1 MAQALAAWGVTTS
14 ETLIQAL
21 KRPDTS
27 RDGLPD
33 RLDVLREAWYDET
46 MYIPQ
51 RRELLLDATL
61 ESLSNSRKANKGHQ
75 YLLDPRYWNFLQLLL
90 HDEPYKLLH
99 NLAGKYSFLQLA
111 SSVFESFDPELWKAM
126 TPVMAQLL
134 RANVRRYGALQI
146 DAVNAVF
153 VDLFRVIPHVYG
165 EQSLSDTCEVTE
177 AMLEYWRP
185 ALALGTNAKKTCKL
199 FLSSSLDA
207 FAAAYTH
214 LQDTKADHLRA
225 LLSEVLELALFNTNL
240 ISSTKAEDSLFE
252 MLKQLADQLVEQS
265 REKFS
270 IFAAAPCFIEQFVH
284 TARQINDTSA
294 LTNTMRKGILDT
306 FLIPICSE
314 LHAKALSEDYTSTVA
329 QIRFALVELIDELG
343 LWQPSSEEDTW
354 KTLWNQFCSD
364 TLANMRSGSDIATC
378 YATLAAL
385 CHTNCDCLYP
395 QHVEIL
401 IATMRP
407 SLEGQKAAKKL
418 LEYIFTHYAQQRE
431 LLSLMSK
438 LSVAFARL
446 PSTEIEPNHVCRSP
460 LFSRDTIRSLSRCL
474 RESTSHDQVQPLL
487 ESLMHS
493 TKQCEDTS
501 TALFQ
506 CTCQLLIIAA
516 KNVGLGQEKQSQST
530 LQSLVEFA
538 ERYIRRG
545 LRDTNSRRML
555 ASGLRLRYVVISR
568 AIRLALTDDV
578 APAAYVFQS
587 QYEQLSQCLSDAD
600 PEVVFETFRAILN
613 ALEISRL
620 YKVDD
625 SLARTEFKAFAE
637 SHLLEILQRTDCEC
651 PPWDGQVFGLPA
663 ACLPIALWRQLTT
676 RWASVLDEACPGTLG
691 ILASYLQFSLQESKP
706 GNVSAMQNE
715 LSRIA
720 LRNADFLELPEWR
733 SALVKCLMD
742 ALSCLDLGKPPT
754 TTISQAQAIQYRA
767 IATMLTTV
775 PLPYIPRE
783 TVGQLYLHF
792 AWLDAAWTLQGES
805 VPWTAVK
812 QLLHSLADPQE
823 TLAEV
828 VPVASYIEA
837 TASLSMSDTTFIES
851 SMQFLCRLLSKQKN
865 QARTVAT
872 VIASSSFTTKMGQ
885 QMYAT
890 IAEWFS
896 SLDPVPLSA
905 QECLRLTKKFTQPK
919 YEDNRNSP
927 SMENFQLQLR
937 VYTALMHLREKLH
950 LEANQ
955 STKEEYSTLLESIR
969 KFCKTTA
976 TEHSLSSSTVLS
988 GQSLLAA
995 FIALS
1000 SQLNLRN
1007 PLIRISMV
1015 CATFCAS
1022 LPDYAQ
1028 SHFLPQLVAI
1038 LTLTSADIYAETL
1051 ESLQLTFTEYDT
1063 KGNHDAYGNQNRS
1076 ALLSVISTLLRHGPS
1091 GTSRVASANFSSIL
1105 VQLPMA
1111 LQRTPFLAS
1120 SGVELLE
1127 NVCNHRALILRSVD
1141 VPQILT
1147 LISLLIGPSGRGF
1160 QQRQKQDASAIFLGI
1175 VSTLRAI
1182 IRLRK
1187 DILGNYLSQLTAVL
1201 CQLIPLLE
1209 SLTRSNIGTS
1219 QLRKLAEA
1227 TPIWL
1232 NIVEHP
1238 LGAKEA
1244 QDLGR
1249 LYSEISN
1256 KSISLSTLVAHK
1268 RKRTNLIEHP
1278 NTSESLAHSMSKH
1291 VVYILMAYVRT
1302 VSQGT
1307 TTIATP
1313 VRQEL
1318 QAGLFALCDL
1328 VGHYERDAVMKG
1340 MLDASSQIIFKS
1352 LWSEWERQ
1360 RYKGS

>member
-27 RDGLPD
+27 ENGASD
-33 RLDVLREAWYDET
+33 RFDVLREAWYDET

-51 RRELLLDATL
+51 KRELLLDATL
-61 ESLSNSRKANKGHQ
+61 EILSNSRKAKKGHQ
-75 YLLDPRYWNFLQLLL
+75 NLLDPRYWGFLQLLL
-90 HDEPYKLLH
+90 HDEPYELLH
-99 NLAGKYSFLQLA
+99 SLAGKYPFLQLA
-111 SSVFESFDPELWKAM
+111 SSVFENFDPELWKAM
-126 TPVMAQLL
+126 TPVIAQLL
-134 RANVRRYGALQI
+134 RANIRRYGTMQI

-153 VDLFRVIPHVYG
+153 VDLFRVIPHIHG
-165 EQSLSDTCEVTE
+165 EQSLSDTCEVIE

-199 FLSSSLDA
+199 FLGSSLDA

-214 LQDTKADHLRA
+214 LQDTAADHLRA

-240 ISSTKAEDSLFE
+240 ISSSKAEDSLVE
-252 MLKQLADQLVEQS
+252 MLKQLADQLIEQS
-265 REKFS
+265 RAKLM
-270 IFAAAPCFIEQFVH
+270 ILAAAPCFIEQFVH
-284 TARQINDTSA
+284 TAREINDTSV
-294 LTNTMRKGILDT
+294 LTNSMRKGVLET

-314 LHAKALSEDYTSTVA
+314 LHAKSLSEKYTSTIA
-329 QIRFALVELIDELG
+329 RIRFALVALIDELG
-343 LWQPSSEEDTW
+343 LWQPSSDEDSW

-364 TLANMRSGSDIATC
+364 TLANMRYGSDIATC
-378 YATLAAL
+378 YATLATL

-401 IATMRP
+401 AATMHP

-418 LEYIFTHYAQQRE
+418 LEHVFTHYAQQRE

-438 LSVAFARL
+438 LCMAFAYL
-446 PSTEIEPNHVCRSP
+446 PSAEIEPDYVCQSP
-460 LFSRDTIRSLSRCL
+460 LFSRDTIRFLSDCL

-487 ESLMHS
+487 MNLMHS
-493 TKQCEDTS
+493 TEQCEDS
-501 TALFQ
+501 SMALFQ
-506 CTCQLLIIAA
+506 CTYQLLIIAA
-516 KNVGLGQEKQSQST
+516 KNVGLAQEKHLQPT

-545 LRDTNSRRML
+545 LRDSYSRPML
-555 ASGLRLRYVVISR
+555 ASALRLRYVVISR
-568 AIRLALTDDV
+568 AIRHALADDIP
-578 APAAYVFQS
+578 PAAYVFQC
-587 QYEQLSQCLSDAD
+587 QYDQLSQCFSDVH
-600 PEVVFETFRAILN
+600 PEVVFESFQAILS
-613 ALEISRL
+613 AIEISSI
-620 YKVDD
+620 YKVNDN
-625 SLARTEFKAFAE
+625 LVRTEFKTFVE
-637 SHLLEILQRTDCEC
+637 SRLLEIFRRTDCEC
-651 PPWDGQVFGLPA
+651 PSWDGQVFGLPA
-663 ACLPIALWRQLTT
+663 ACLPIALWRQLTI
-676 RWASVLDEACPGTLG
+676 RWASVLDEACPDTIG
-691 ILASYLQFSLQESKP
+691 ILASYLQSSLQVNQP
-706 GNVSAMQNE
+706 GNISAMQNE

-720 LRNADFLELPEWR
+720 LRNDGFLELPEWR
-733 SALVKCLMD
+733 SALVKGVMD
-742 ALSCLDLGKPPT
+742 FFDRSDLGKPPT
-754 TTISQAQAIQYRA
+754 TLISKAQAIQYRG
-767 IATMLTTV
+767 IATMLTIV
-775 PLPYIPRE
+775 PLSYIPRE
-783 TVGQLYLHF
+783 TVGQLYSHF

-812 QLLHSLADPQE
+812 QLLHSLANLQE
-823 TLAEV
+823 TLPEV

-837 TASLSMSDTTFIES
+837 TANLSTDDTTFIEI
-851 SMQFLCRLLSKQKN
+851 SMQFLCCLLSKQKIEAH
-865 QARTVAT
+865 QVAT

-896 SLDPVPLSA
+896 SLNPVPLSA
-905 QECLRLTKKFTQPK
+905 QECLQLTRKFPQPK
-919 YEDNRNSP
+919 YKDNRDSVAM
-927 SMENFQLQLR
+927 SSFQLELR
-937 VYTALMHLREKLH
+937 VYTALVHLREKLQ
-950 LEANQ
+950 LETEQ
-955 STKEEYSTLLESIR
+955 FTREYSNLLVSVR
-969 KFCKTTA
+969 KFCKETVS
-976 TEHSLSSSTVLS
+976 EHSLSQSTALS
-988 GQSLLAA
+988 GQSMLV
-995 FIALS
+995 ALITLS
-1000 SQLNLRN
+1000 PRLNLHN
-1007 PLIRISMV
+1007 SLIGISMV

-1022 LPDYAQ
+1022 LPDYAK
-1028 SHFLPQLVAI
+1028 SHFLPQLVAMSV
-1038 LTLTSADIYAETL
+1038 LSSTDAYAETL
-1051 ESLQLTFTEYDT
+1051 ETLQLRFTEYDT
-1063 KGNHDAYGNQNRS
+1063 KGSHDAYGNQNRS
-1076 ALLSVISTLLRHGPS
+1076 ALLTVIATLLRHGPS

-1105 VQLPMA
+1105 VQLPLA
-1111 LQRTPFLAS
+1111 LQKTPFLAAS
-1120 SGVELLE
+1120 AVELLE

-1141 VPQILT
+1141 VPQMLA
-1147 LISLLIGPSGRGF
+1147 LISLLIGPSGRDF
-1160 QQRQKQDASAIFLGI
+1160 QHRQRQDASTIFLGI
-1175 VSTLRAI
+1175 VSTLRAV

-1227 TPIWL
+1227 TPTWL

-1238 LGAKEA
+1238 LGATEA
-1244 QDLGR
+1244 QGLSR
-1249 LYSEISN
+1249 VYSEIST
-1256 KSISLSTLVAHK
+1256 KSTSLSTLVAHK
-1268 RKRTNLIEHP
+1268 RKRTESNDHR

-1307 TTIATP
+1307 TTLAPP

-1340 MLDASSQIIFKS
+1340 MLDASSQMNFKS